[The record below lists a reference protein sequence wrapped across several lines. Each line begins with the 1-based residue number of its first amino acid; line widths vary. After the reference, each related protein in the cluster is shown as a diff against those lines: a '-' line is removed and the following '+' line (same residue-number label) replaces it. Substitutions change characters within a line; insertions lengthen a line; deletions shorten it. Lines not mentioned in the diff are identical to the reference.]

1 LTNATL
7 PYALKLANE
16 GWKKAVSNDKPLL
29 EGVNVVN
36 GAVTYSPVAEAHG
49 MAFTPVESFL

>member
-1 LTNATL
+1 L

-16 GWKKAVSNDKPLL
+16 GWKKAVADDGALR

-36 GAVTYSPVAEAHG
+36 GAVTYAPVSEAHG